1 MTKKKLTIIFIV
13 ALALLFFGILKGN
26 YSDDYKKEYSYKE
39 YEKSSRDNYTSFKK
53 NILSELK
60 SKLDLSDQ
68 SEWQNDYNNF
78 LGTTSNQFEGPQ
90 VHLEKFIYNKT
101 EYIRDSVSLNKNKF
115 PEFIGGF
122 DIHGLSF
129 DPDSKTRGKPDLN
142 ISITQPKAYTP
153 KINKNIQSI
162 VKSLGFKSENKPYK
176 TYTKEVFS
184 IVDSTIKIERIRM
197 DLWLTEFFVTFETNA
212 WKGKRTGTED
222 GRREIAN
229 QRHFPFEIELKIYP
243 NVSPWYINTGNSF
256 DIKPDIAVGAIY
268 VSQITKFPKNDIQ
281 IGVRPSEAGIPLP
294 LIKQDYYHNL
304 SNPEKL
310 IEDKVSNATVWNK
323 PIYAKLYCSN
333 IGTYRKFLTKG
344 DEKVTFKLIMPLLV
358 RGNWDI
364 QIPNSIIP
372 EYTPTPPYRRTVWD
386 IFVPSWGI
394 GLLGKI
400 GSGLLYMAV
409 LAVIVLIFF
418 KKI

>member
-90 VHLEKFIYNKT
+90 VHLDKFIYNKT

-153 KINKNIQSI
+153 KIN
-162 VKSLGFKSENKPYK
+162 
-176 TYTKEVFS
+176 
-184 IVDSTIKIERIRM
+184 
-197 DLWLTEFFVTFETNA
+197 
-212 WKGKRTGTED
+212 
-222 GRREIAN
+222 
-229 QRHFPFEIELKIYP
+229 
-243 NVSPWYINTGNSF
+243 
-256 DIKPDIAVGAIY
+256 
-268 VSQITKFPKNDIQ
+268 
-281 IGVRPSEAGIPLP
+281 
-294 LIKQDYYHNL
+294 
-304 SNPEKL
+304 
-310 IEDKVSNATVWNK
+310 
-323 PIYAKLYCSN
+323 
-333 IGTYRKFLTKG
+333 
-344 DEKVTFKLIMPLLV
+344 
-358 RGNWDI
+358 
-364 QIPNSIIP
+364 
-372 EYTPTPPYRRTVWD
+372 
-386 IFVPSWGI
+386 
-394 GLLGKI
+394 
-400 GSGLLYMAV
+400 
-409 LAVIVLIFF
+409 
-418 KKI
+418 